1 MVKLLSVHLFIWK
14 SSVPVILMCNYS
26 FPQLLMS
33 IVSIVDSWR
42 QQQCAA
48 DAFRDARVF
57 YEKASTQYVHSI
69 LCIHSFVHYYTY
81 VQSFFSLVILLM
93 GSVCIS
99 F

>member
-26 FPQLLMS
+26 FPQLLIS

-57 YEKASTQYVHSI
+57 YEKAPTPYAV
-69 LCIHSFVHYYTY
+69 
-81 VQSFFSLVILLM
+81 M
-93 GSVCIS
+93 
-99 F
+99 